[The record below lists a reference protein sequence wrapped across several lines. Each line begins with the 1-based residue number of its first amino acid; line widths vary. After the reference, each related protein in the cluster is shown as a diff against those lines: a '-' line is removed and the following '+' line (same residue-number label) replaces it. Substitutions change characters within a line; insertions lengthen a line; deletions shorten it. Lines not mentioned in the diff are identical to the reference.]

1 MAKKKKTRQ
10 QKIIADLRR
19 QLYTSQAKD
28 VPLEIKTE
36 NNTQSLSITLPKMPK
51 INTTANRETSPA
63 FTNTY
68 PYLAKDL
75 RKTAIVTTA
84 ILAAQLLLFFTL
96 VNHII
101 VFPGLTY

>member
-19 QLYTSQAKD
+19 QLYTSQTKYA
-28 VPLEIKTE
+28 PLEIKTE
-36 NNTQSLSITLPKMPK
+36 KNTQSVSITLPKQPSLNTTIPK
-51 INTTANRETSPA
+51 IPAPA

-75 RKTAIVTTA
+75 KKTAILTTA
-84 ILAAQLLLFFTL
+84 IFAAQLILFFTL

-101 VFPGLTY
+101 VIPGLTY